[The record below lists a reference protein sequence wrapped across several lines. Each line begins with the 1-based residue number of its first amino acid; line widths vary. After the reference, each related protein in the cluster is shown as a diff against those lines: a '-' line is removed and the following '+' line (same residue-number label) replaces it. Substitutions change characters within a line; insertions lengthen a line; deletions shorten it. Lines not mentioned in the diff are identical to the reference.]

1 MNGVFLLFPGCSVFD
16 DCAEN
21 SATGWRSINDAAAT
35 VRQIPQHR
43 CHGRSVSGGIGELG
57 GGRSGGTHCGPINA
71 ERGRIRTLRRQLAST
86 ERTPMNAPRLAAVG
100 MLVALAGSGDAAP
113 PKPGSHRMTPVVSAV
128 QRTRP
133 AVVNIHSQKIAP
145 QSSALAGTMNT
156 SGRMSGMGTGVVV
169 DARGYVVTNHHV
181 IEDVTNLRVTTVD
194 GAMYAAEIVARD
206 PQTDLALLLIKPTQ
220 PLAVMP
226 LGVSSDVM
234 VGEQVAAIGNAF
246 GYEHTTTVGYISEL
260 HRDVKL
266 SDEQSYRNLIQ
277 TDAAINPGNSGGP
290 LVNLDGEMIG
300 LNVAIRAGAQNI
312 GFAIPVDDVKQVLT
326 RLMSIQRLR
335 RTYHGVGVKTADPSD
350 LLQGKVV
357 VKRVDPR
364 SPAEAA
370 GLRIDDRIL
379 SVDGEP
385 VSAAFDLE
393 RLLLDKR
400 AGEAAVVTVIRNGE
414 EKRIPLAIAAAPSR
428 SSDAASIV
436 WRRIGV
442 RLDEVNVAT
451 SEVRRVS
458 SAQLKGG
465 MRIVEVAASSP
476 AESAGVHVDDIF
488 VGVHDRE
495 TVTIDQ
501 VAMMLKQPAAIGD
514 GKVKFWI
521 VRDGKL
527 HYGHMDV
534 PADD

>member
-1 MNGVFLLFPGCSVFD
+1 
-16 DCAEN
+16 
-21 SATGWRSINDAAAT
+21 
-35 VRQIPQHR
+35 
-43 CHGRSVSGGIGELG
+43 
-57 GGRSGGTHCGPINA
+57 
-71 ERGRIRTLRRQLAST
+71 
-86 ERTPMNAPRLAAVG
+86 
-100 MLVALAGSGDAAP
+100 
-113 PKPGSHRMTPVVSAV
+113 
-128 QRTRP
+128 
-133 AVVNIHSQKIAP
+133 
-145 QSSALAGTMNT
+145 
-156 SGRMSGMGTGVVV
+156 
-169 DARGYVVTNHHV
+169 
-181 IEDVTNLRVTTVD
+181 
-194 GAMYAAEIVARD
+194 
-206 PQTDLALLLIKPTQ
+206 
-220 PLAVMP
+220 MP

-312 GFAIPVDDVKQVLT
+312 GFAIPVDDVKLVLS

-335 RTYHGVGVKTADPSD
+335 RTYHGVGVKTADLSD
-350 LLQGKVV
+350 SQPGKVV

-364 SPAEAA
+364 GPGEAA
-370 GLRIDDRIL
+370 GLHIDDRIL
-379 SVDGEP
+379 SIDGEP
-385 VSAAFDLE
+385 LSAAFDLE

-400 AGEAAVVTVIRNGE
+400 AGDQAVVTVLRKGE
-414 EKRIPLAIAAAPSR
+414 EKRIPLAIESAPTR
-428 SSDAASIV
+428 NNDAASIV

-442 RLDEVNVAT
+442 KLDETNVAV

-465 MRIVEVAASSP
+465 LRIVEVAASSP
-476 AESAGVHVDDIF
+476 ADSAGVHVGDIF

-501 VAMMLKQPAAIGD
+501 VAMMLKQPVAVTD

-534 PADD
+534 TGDD